1 MHTRTRGSRAHVAS
15 QVQSKS
21 GVAHVDRLR
30 HCRVQ
35 PNKHTYILTHL
46 REAKELH
53 SQHICTLRNE
63 RVSKRLKSST
73 EEGSSVDC
81 TSPERQALVTRVNP
95 EMTGLHIWTV
105 YEGAKQNTHTLI
117 QSLTHSLTKSLTRS
131 LTGSVSRQSL
141 TCSLVDSTHSLIHS
155 LTHSITDSLVH
166 SFTHSLP
173 HTLTYLLTHSLTDR
187 QTHKHKSTPAQK
199 YTYTQEHKDTG
210 TTRSC
215 RCNIGPKKLSTSA
228 R

>member
-63 RVSKRLKSST
+63 MVSKRLKSST

-105 YEGAKQNTHTLI
+105 YEGAKQNTLTKT
-117 QSLTHSLTKSLTRS
+117 LTHSYNHSH
-131 LTGSVSRQSL
+131 
-141 TCSLVDSTHSLIHS
+141 THSLNR
-155 LTHSITDSLVH
+155 SLVH
-166 SFTHSLP
+166 SLAQSVVSHSLA
-173 HTLTYLLTHSLTDR
+173 HS
-187 QTHKHKSTPAQK
+187 
-199 YTYTQEHKDTG
+199 
-210 TTRSC
+210 
-215 RCNIGPKKLSTSA
+215 
-228 R
+228 

>member
-1 MHTRTRGSRAHVAS
+1 MAGKSGEKKSYNKGFLEWSGDVHTRTRGSRAHVAS

-73 EEGSSVDC
+73 EEGS
-81 TSPERQALVTRVNP
+81 
-95 EMTGLHIWTV
+95 
-105 YEGAKQNTHTLI
+105 
-117 QSLTHSLTKSLTRS
+117 
-131 LTGSVSRQSL
+131 
-141 TCSLVDSTHSLIHS
+141 
-155 LTHSITDSLVH
+155 
-166 SFTHSLP
+166 
-173 HTLTYLLTHSLTDR
+173 
-187 QTHKHKSTPAQK
+187 
-199 YTYTQEHKDTG
+199 
-210 TTRSC
+210 
-215 RCNIGPKKLSTSA
+215 
-228 R
+228 